1 MTTTMTIHPAS
12 TRGVSNFGWLDS
24 RHSFSFGEFYDPNQ
38 MGYRALRVINDD
50 RIDGGGGFPTHPHRD
65 MEIISYVVEGSL
77 SHKDSMGNGSV
88 IRAGEVQYMG
98 AGTGVRHSEFNPS
111 QTEPMRLIQI
121 WVLPEKSGLPPAYGQ
136 IPPPAADQKN
146 AFRLLASRDGA
157 DGSLVVRQDMKLLS
171 AKLDRGKS
179 VAYDLKEGRHAWLQ
193 MVRGE
198 ITLAGQ
204 RLHEGDGVSI
214 DEATALELHADA
226 DSEVLLF
233 DLN

>member
-1 MTTTMTIHPAS
+1 MMTLHPAS
-12 TRGVSNFGWLDS
+12 KRGVSNFGWLDS

-50 RIDGGGGFPTHPHRD
+50 RIDGGGGFPMHGHRD

-88 IRAGEVQYMG
+88 IGAGEVQYMG

-121 WVLPEKSGLPPAYGQ
+121 WVLPEKSGLTPAYGQ
-136 IPPPAADQKN
+136 IPPPAGGTRN
-146 AFRLLASRDGA
+146 TFRLLASRDGA
-157 DGSLVVRQDMKLLS
+157 EGSLVVRQDMKLLS
-171 AKLDRGKS
+171 AKLDSGES
-179 VAYDLKEGRHAWLQ
+179 ATYNLASGRHAWLQ
-193 MVRGE
+193 VVGGE
-198 ITLAGQ
+198 ITLAGL

-214 DEATALELHADA
+214 DEASALILEAHA

>member
-121 WVLPEKSGLPPAYGQ
+121 WVLPEKSGLPPTYGQ

-146 AFRLLASRDGA
+146 AFRPLASRDGA

-204 RLHEGDGVSI
+204 RLYEGDGVSI